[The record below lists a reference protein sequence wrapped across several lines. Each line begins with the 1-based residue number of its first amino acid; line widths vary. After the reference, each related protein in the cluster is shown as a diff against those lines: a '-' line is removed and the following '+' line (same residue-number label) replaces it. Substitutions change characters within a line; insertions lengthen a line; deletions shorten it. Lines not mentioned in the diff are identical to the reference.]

1 MAERQRLCVASKC
14 ATSLRI
20 QRPATDTY
28 TSLVSRAST
37 NALYAQLCLALF
49 LTVCIALHPGI
60 VLKWNEAGLSNYG
73 VHLKTAI
80 PYSLAFGGCAAF
92 TFASARRVGGATRS
106 RSFLRAIL
114 YAYVV
119 LNVLT
124 LVSTYGYT
132 LNAPLKHVHMVVGI
146 VVMVFEPLTSLWL
159 YRLGGPSAG
168 SRLWL
173 IGEMVGL
180 VLAGVDFAALLHIL
194 FLAQLFTGVSFGVLL
209 VRAVRRFER

>member
-1 MAERQRLCVASKC
+1 M
-14 ATSLRI
+14 
-20 QRPATDTY
+20 
-28 TSLVSRAST
+28 SRASSY
-37 NALYAQLCLALF
+37 ALLAQLCLALF
-49 LTVCIALHPGI
+49 LIVCIALHPGI

-92 TFASARRVGGATRS
+92 SLASARRVGGATRS
-106 RSFLRAIL
+106 RSLLRAIL
-114 YAYVV
+114 YSYVA
-119 LNVLT
+119 LNLLT

-132 LNAPLKHVHMVVGI
+132 LNAPLKHIHMVVGI

-159 YRLGGPSAG
+159 FRQGDRSAG
-168 SRLWL
+168 ARLWL

-180 VLAGVDFAALLHIL
+180 VVAGVDFAALLHIL

-209 VRAVRRFER
+209 VRAVRRIER